1 MLQKNDN
8 EFTGLNSFPLRERI
22 FRYDLAHF
30 RNGAQQ
36 DFRPKA
42 MLTFDARFDFVGE
55 LWQGRFIRTKNHISA
70 LKMRLRISKLQA
82 RAERTEIV
90 HLDLVVAA
98 DVDAPQQANEN
109 WHSGSIARGKAKVAG
124 TMISGNNAH
133 ISVASILKDD
143 EIRL

>member
-55 LWQGRFIRTKNHISA
+55 LWQASFIGTKNHISA
-70 LKMRLRISKLQA
+70 LKMRLRISKLQV
-82 RAERTEIV
+82 RAERTKIV
-90 HLDLVVAA
+90 HPDLVVAA

-109 WHSGSIARGKAKVAG
+109 WHSGSIARGKTKVAG
-124 TMISGNNAH
+124 SMIYGNSTNNSA
-133 ISVASILKDD
+133 ASYTQ
-143 EIRL
+143 R